1 MEPRSRETTPT
12 KEDLDFIVDDGYK
25 HDVDLDYVPDDEKY
39 VVSGKD
45 FKKLTKNAIKL
56 GAESLDY
63 STRKNN
69 KYVATLPNG
78 KKVHFGSPKYSDY
91 LIHKDKDRRDKYLAR
106 ATKIKNKSGELTYV
120 NPESANFWSVHL
132 LWPKKWFKRIKD
144 MIKMQLSSYEH
155 LTQDNII
162 FNEAREFKVK
172 DSKIKYK
179 RIPIEIKYP
188 NGKKG
193 TLVIESP
200 VLFSFGV
207 NEKKNQETNKL
218 VGYSMP
224 VCLWAK
230 DSEPNTKEKAFLVI
244 LNDVV
249 WTCQSHLESE
259 YGADLASS
267 LSLPFYYKQIEYTDK
282 KGKKKTKVDESS
294 PPVLYA
300 KLIYSEKSKKIL
312 SLFKGKGG
320 KDLNPFKYINQY
332 CNVKLALIIEGI
344 FISKTVTSLQIK
356 VHECYVKPLKP
367 RESLLTIDEEE
378 EEEDSEGEY
387 VKDGIEDL
395 VISDKEETE

>member
-1 MEPRSRETTPT
+1 
-12 KEDLDFIVDDGYK
+12 
-25 HDVDLDYVPDDEKY
+25 
-39 VVSGKD
+39 
-45 FKKLTKNAIKL
+45 
-56 GAESLDY
+56 
-63 STRKNN
+63 
-69 KYVATLPNG
+69 
-78 KKVHFGSPKYSDY
+78 
-91 LIHKDKDRRDKYLAR
+91 
-106 ATKIKNKSGELTYV
+106 
-120 NPESANFWSVHL
+120 
-132 LWPKKWFKRIKD
+132 
-144 MIKMQLSSYEH
+144 MQLSSYEH

-193 TLVIESP
+193 ALVIESP

-207 NEKKNQETNKL
+207 NEKKKQETNKL

-230 DSEPNTKEKAFLVI
+230 DSEPNTKELSFFVT

-249 WTCQSHLESE
+249 SMCQSHLESE

-267 LSLPFYYKQIEYTDK
+267 LSLPFYYEQIEYTDK

-294 PPVLYA
+294 APVLYA

-344 FISKTVTSLQIK
+344 FISKTATSLQIK